1 MRMILTFAVNAG
13 LNFVLALIVAR
24 YLGPDEYGRYAVAM
38 AAALVAATLLLDWLR
53 LSATRFY
60 SAKTR
65 ADEPSIRASLDATQ
79 AAITMALVGAGLG
92 LVVAGVDLGLPATL
106 VAGAAAA
113 GAASASFE
121 YHSALA
127 RARFAD
133 GAYARLVIVKNL
145 CSFVLMIAG
154 AYVLRDAAVV
164 IAGLC
169 LSVAA
174 ALLAV
179 RRDLADEGASL
190 RLAERRHVA
199 QFLRYGLPLVV
210 ANAAYQAM
218 PLINRAVAAGRDGF
232 AEAGLFALAADVGVR
247 LFASIGTSLDIY
259 LFQVAVR
266 ADHQEGREAA
276 RRQIVRNITIVLAL
290 MLPAGAGYWLILPA
304 FEALLVPPDYRGAF
318 AAYSTILIPAF
329 VAFCIAQY
337 ALNPV
342 FQLETLTWPVTFAA
356 AFGLIVDAV
365 LVLTLPQR
373 IGPLGFAWAQLG
385 GYASSAIVL
394 GVIAAR
400 ISRIMPASRD
410 LAVIVG
416 GTTLMAGVL
425 MPLREAMPPLVAIV
439 VLPAAGLALYGAVLL
454 AADLC
459 GCRSLV
465 GRRLSRT

>member
-1 MRMILTFAVNAG
+1 MRIILTFAVNAG

-65 ADEPSIRASLDATQ
+65 TNEPAIRASLDAGQ

-92 LVVAGVDLGLPATL
+92 LVVAGVDLGLPAAL

-113 GAASASFE
+113 GAASGSFE
-121 YHSALA
+121 YHAALA
-127 RARFAD
+127 RAQFAD
-133 GAYARLVIVKNL
+133 ATYARLVIVKNL
-145 CSFVLMIAG
+145 CAFVLMVAG
-154 AYVLRDAAVV
+154 AYLLRDAAMV

-179 RRDLADEGASL
+179 RRDLVDDGVRL
-190 RLAERRHVA
+190 RAAERRHIG
-199 QFLRYGLPLVV
+199 QFLRYGMPLVA

-218 PLINRAVAAGRDGF
+218 PLINRSVAAGRDGF

-266 ADHQEGREAA
+266 ADHQEGRELA
-276 RRQIVRNITIVLAL
+276 RRQIARNITIVLAL
-290 MLPAGAGYWLILPA
+290 MMPAAAGYWLILPA
-304 FEALLVPPDYRGAF
+304 FEALLVPVEYRGAF
-318 AAYSTILIPAF
+318 AAYSAILIPAF
-329 VAFCIAQY
+329 LAFCLAQY
-337 ALNPV
+337 ALNPI

-356 AFGLIVDAV
+356 AIGLAVDAV
-365 LVLTLPQR
+365 LVFTLPQR

-385 GYASSAIVL
+385 GYATSAVVL
-394 GVIAAR
+394 ALIAAR
-400 ISRIMPASRD
+400 IARIVPDLRD
-410 LAVIVG
+410 FAVILG
-416 GTTLMAGVL
+416 GTVL
-425 MPLREAMPPLVAIV
+425 MVGLLVPLREAMAPLVAIL
-439 VLPAAGLALYGAVLL
+439 VLPAAGLALYGATAF

-459 GCRSLV
+459 GCRSLAL
-465 GRRLSRT
+465 RRFSRT